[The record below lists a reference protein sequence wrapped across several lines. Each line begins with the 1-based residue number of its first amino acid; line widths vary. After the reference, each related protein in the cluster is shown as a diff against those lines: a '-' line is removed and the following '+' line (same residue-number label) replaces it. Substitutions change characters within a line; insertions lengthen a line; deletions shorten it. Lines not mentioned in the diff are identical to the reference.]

1 MKPIDRRTALKL
13 AAGAPLAITWSWTA
27 CGTAARNAQRAIAS
41 GEPFTPQFFDDHQ
54 YQTVRVL
61 TDIIIPADDRSGS
74 ATDAGVPEFMDF
86 MMIDRPNDQAWMSDW
101 LTWLDTRSSES
112 FAVTFVNCTEE
123 QRGQVLDAVAWPDRA
138 DAADSDG
145 VAFFNRFRDL
155 TASGFWTSRM
165 GIEDLRY
172 IGNTVNPNWNGCPPE
187 ALARLGV
194 SYED

>member
-27 CGTAARNAQRAIAS
+27 CDTAARNAQRAIAS

-86 MMIDRPNDQAWMSDW
+86 MMIDRPNDQTWMSNW
-101 LTWLDTRSSES
+101 LTWLDTRSSEN
-112 FAVTFVNCTEE
+112 FAVTFVDCTEE

-172 IGNTVNPNWNGCPPE
+172 IGNTANPNWNGCPPE

>member
-27 CGTAARNAQRAIAS
+27 CDTAARNAQRAIAS

-86 MMIDRPNDQAWMSDW
+86 MMIDRPNDQTWMSNW
-101 LTWLDTRSSES
+101 LTWLDARSTEN
-112 FAVTFVNCTEE
+112 FAVTFVDCTEE
-123 QRGQVLDAVAWPDRA
+123 QRVQVLDAVAWPDRA

-172 IGNTVNPNWNGCPPE
+172 IGNTANPNWNGCPPE

-194 SYED
+194 SYEA

>member
-27 CGTAARNAQRAIAS
+27 CDTAARNAQRAIAS

-86 MMIDRPNDQAWMSDW
+86 MMIDRPNDQTWMSNW
-101 LTWLDTRSSES
+101 LTWLDARSTEN
-112 FAVTFVNCTEE
+112 FAVTFVDCTEE

-172 IGNTVNPNWNGCPPE
+172 IGNTANPNWNGCPPE

-194 SYED
+194 SYEA

>member
-1 MKPIDRRTALKL
+1 MKLIDRRTALKL

-27 CGTAARNAQRAIAS
+27 CDTAARNAQRAIAS

-86 MMIDRPNDQAWMSDW
+86 MMIDRPNDQTWMSDW
-101 LTWLDTRSSES
+101 LTWLDTRSSEN
-112 FAVTFVNCTEE
+112 FAVTFVDCTGE
-123 QRGQVLDAVAWPDRA
+123 QRAQVLDAVAWPDRA

-172 IGNTVNPNWNGCPPE
+172 IGNTANPNWNGCPPE

-194 SYED
+194 SYEG

>member
-27 CGTAARNAQRAIAS
+27 CDTAARNAQRAIAS
-41 GEPFTPQFFDDHQ
+41 GEPFAPQFFDDHQ
-54 YQTVRVL
+54 FQTVRVL

-86 MMIDRPNDQAWMSDW
+86 MMIDRPNDQTWMSDW
-101 LTWLDTRSSES
+101 LTWLDTRSSEN
-112 FAVTFVNCTEE
+112 FAVTFVDCTGE
-123 QRGQVLDAVAWPDRA
+123 QRAQVLDAVAWPDRA

-172 IGNTVNPNWNGCPPE
+172 IGNTANPNWNGCPPE

-194 SYED
+194 SYQD

>member
-27 CGTAARNAQRAIAS
+27 CDTAARNAQRAIAS

-86 MMIDRPNDQAWMSDW
+86 MMMDRPNDQTWMSNW
-101 LTWLDTRSSES
+101 LTWLDTRASEN
-112 FAVTFVNCTEE
+112 FAMTFVDCTEE
-123 QRGQVLDAVAWPDRA
+123 QRRQVLDAVAWPDRA

-165 GIEDLRY
+165 GIDDLRY
-172 IGNTVNPNWNGCPPE
+172 IGNTANPNWNGCPPE
-187 ALARLGV
+187 ALAKLGV

>member
-27 CGTAARNAQRAIAS
+27 CDTAARNAQRAIAS

-86 MMIDRPNDQAWMSDW
+86 MMIDRPNDQTWMSDW
-101 LTWLDTRSSES
+101 LTWLDTRSSEN
-112 FAVTFVNCTEE
+112 FAVTFVDCTGE
-123 QRGQVLDAVAWPDRA
+123 QRAQVLDAVAWPDRA

-172 IGNTVNPNWNGCPPE
+172 IGNTANPNWNGCPPE

>member
-27 CGTAARNAQRAIAS
+27 CDTAARNAQRAIAS

-86 MMIDRPNDQAWMSDW
+86 MMIDRPNDQTWMSDW
-101 LTWLDTRSSES
+101 LTWLDTRSSEN
-112 FAVTFVNCTEE
+112 FAVTFVDCTGE
-123 QRGQVLDAVAWPDRA
+123 QRAQVLDAVAWPDRA

-172 IGNTVNPNWNGCPPE
+172 IGNTANPNWNGCPPE

-194 SYED
+194 SYEG

>member
-13 AAGAPLAITWSWTA
+13 AAAAPLAITWSWTA
-27 CGTAARNAQRAIAS
+27 CDTAARNAQRAIAS

-54 YQTVRVL
+54 YQTVRLLVDL
-61 TDIIIPADDRSGS
+61 VMPADDRSGS

-86 MMIDRPNDQAWMSDW
+86 MMIDRPNDQTWMSEG
-101 LTWLDTRSSES
+101 LTWLDARCTES
-112 FAVTFVNCTEE
+112 FGVTFLDCSEE
-123 QRGQVLDAVAWPDRA
+123 QRTQVLDAIAWPDRA
-138 DAADSDG
+138 VEADSDG

-155 TASGFWTSRM
+155 TSSGFWTSRM

-172 IGNTVNPNWNGCPPE
+172 IGNTANPTWNGCPPE

-194 SYED
+194 SYE

>member
-27 CGTAARNAQRAIAS
+27 CDTAARNAQRAIAS

-86 MMIDRPNDQAWMSDW
+86 MMIDRPNDQTWMSNW
-101 LTWLDTRSSES
+101 LTWLDTRSSEN
-112 FAVTFVNCTEE
+112 FAVTFVDCTGE
-123 QRGQVLDAVAWPDRA
+123 QRAQVLDAVAWPDRA

-172 IGNTVNPNWNGCPPE
+172 IGNTANPNWNGCPPE

-194 SYED
+194 SYEG